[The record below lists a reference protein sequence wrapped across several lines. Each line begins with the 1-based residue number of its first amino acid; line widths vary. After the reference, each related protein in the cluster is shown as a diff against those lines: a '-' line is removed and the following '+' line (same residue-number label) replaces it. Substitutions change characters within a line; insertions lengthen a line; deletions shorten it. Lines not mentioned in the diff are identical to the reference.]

1 MADNMVERV
10 GLEILDE
17 LESRKGFRQVID
29 EIENDGADLYDE
41 VRDAVGR
48 AAIAAMREPTEEMCK
63 CAESNW
69 SGFCTDGGAF
79 RAARRLYRAMIAA
92 AED

>member
-1 MADNMVERV
+1 MSDMVERV

-48 AAIAAMREPTEEMCK
+48 AAIAAMREPTEVMVRAGSAAVETECSAEDVWDEM
-63 CAESNW
+63 S
-69 SGFCTDGGAF
+69 
-79 RAARRLYRAMIAA
+79 IAA
-92 AED
+92 LRERSP